1 MTAALFLEQQVGSWA
16 DPEFKKAFVQRVFGV
31 IDEFAPNFSSTVIE
45 YDALSPLDLERE
57 FGLHKGNI
65 FHGSMSL
72 HQIMYLRPTPE
83 FCNGTTPVDGLYLC
97 GSGIHPGGGVMG
109 APGRNA
115 ARLMLS
121 DVM

>member
-1 MTAALFLEQQVGSWA
+1 MGSWA
-16 DPEFKKAFVQRVFGV
+16 DPKFKQQFIDRVFGI
-31 IDEFAPNFSSTVIE
+31 IDEFAPNFSSSVIGF
-45 YDALSPLDLERE
+45 DALSPLDLEQQ

-72 HQIMYLRPTPE
+72 HQILYMRPSPEHCDGSTPI
-83 FCNGTTPVDGLYLC
+83 DGLYIC

-115 ARLMLS
+115 AHRMLG
-121 DVM
+121 DVLP